1 MVVGMVANNAY
12 GGPRMGPI
20 FGGMLLSGK
29 KAAEM
34 IIEKLRRE

>member
-1 MVVGMVANNAY
+1 MVVGMAANNAY
-12 GGPRMGPI
+12 GGPRMRPI
-20 FGGMLLSGK
+20 FGGRLLSGK